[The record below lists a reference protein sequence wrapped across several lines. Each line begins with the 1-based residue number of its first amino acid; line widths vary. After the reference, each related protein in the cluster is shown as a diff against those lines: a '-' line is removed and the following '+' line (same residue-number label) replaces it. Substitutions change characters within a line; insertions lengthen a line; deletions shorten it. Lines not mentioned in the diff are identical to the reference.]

1 MMEGMIKLANG
12 VTYTGHWHGEKTECS
27 GEMIFYTGMGN
38 FIEFISD
45 PAIKGKIVLA
55 TYPSILNSF
64 MDKEKLES
72 EDIQLAGLVIQQ
84 EYGEASLSI
93 RKWLNIFKE
102 KYIPVMTGM
111 DTRSI
116 IKQLLKEGET
126 LVSMRAKEVDIT
138 SKSKKHTSM
147 SSPGYKTFN
156 PNGKTHIALIDFAVK
171 NSLIKWL
178 LESDYK
184 ITIVPNSTNAANIIK
199 LNPDGVVFS
208 GGTGNPSNWKLF
220 FPQYR
225 EIAKEYPTI
234 GFGLGHQII
243 AEAFGA
249 NIKKMKWGH
258 RSFKHPIMHVETNE
272 VYMSNQNHGYEVLEE
287 GLESAG
293 FEISFQ
299 SIQDQSIEGLSHN
312 NYSIATYQFHPDGK
326 NQKLEM
332 LIKHA
337 FSNQLKQSKGENIYA

>member
-1 MMEGMIKLANG
+1 MEGMIKLANG
-12 VTYTGHWHGEKTECS
+12 VTYTGHWHGEKTECH

-84 EYGEASLSI
+84 EYGEASLSVE
-93 RKWLNIFKE
+93 KWLSVFKE

-126 LVSMRAKEVDIT
+126 FVSMRANEVIIT
-138 SKSKKHTSM
+138 NQAKSRKLMM
-147 SSPGYKTFN
+147 SSPVHKTVN
-156 PNGKTHIALIDFAVK
+156 SNGKTHIVVMDFALK

-178 LESDYK
+178 LESGYK
-184 ITIVPNSTNAANIIK
+184 ITIVPAQTTAADIK
-199 LNPDGVVFS
+199 KINPDGVVFS
-208 GGTGNPSNWKLF
+208 GGTGNPSNWKAF
-220 FPQYR
+220 FPEYLK
-225 EIAKEYPTI
+225 IAKEYPTI
-234 GFGLGHQII
+234 GFGLGHQIL
-243 AEAFGA
+243 AKAFGVH
-249 NIKKMKWGH
+249 IKKMKWGH
-258 RSFKHPIMHVETNE
+258 RSFKHPIMHMETNE
-272 VYMSNQNHGYEVLEE
+272 VYMSNQNHGYEVSED

-293 FEISFQ
+293 FNISFQ
-299 SIQDQSIEGLSHN
+299 SIQDRSIEGLSHN
-312 NYSIATYQFHPDGK
+312 NYPIATYQFHPDGK
-326 NQKLEM
+326 NQKLETI
-332 LIKHA
+332 IKYA
-337 FSNQLKQSKGENIYA
+337 FSTQLKQAKGENIYA